1 MRGSTRGRRTRRGSW
16 QGALQRY
23 EQLGMLTTPGWV
35 IAGSISATVRAASAT
50 PALLTLAPRG
60 AVRGVALLAHG
71 GRSKSLTTGSRLQSP
86 AIRMYPFLL
95 DLHRAG
101 RGRGIEVCQLRYR
114 VRGYNEGAPVA
125 DVERSLE
132 EIARRHGDVPVCL
145 VGHSMGARAALRA
158 AGAENVGVVV
168 ALAPWLPEGEPV
180 VQLAGRNVVIA
191 HGRHDR
197 VTDPARSLEYSLRAK
212 PVADRLCRFEVARS
226 GHAMLER
233 FWVWHNLVREVALAA
248 LGASPWTERLQAAFA
263 LPSERSCR
271 IEL

>member
-1 MRGSTRGRRTRRGSW
+1 
-16 QGALQRY
+16 
-23 EQLGMLTTPGWV
+23 
-35 IAGSISATVRAASAT
+35 VRATSAT

-71 GRSKSLTTGSRLQSP
+71 GRSKSVAAGSRLQSP

-95 DLHRAG
+95 GLHRVG

-114 VRGYNEGAPVA
+114 VRGYNEGDPVV
-125 DVERSLE
+125 DMEWSLD

-145 VGHSMGARAALRA
+145 VGHSMGGRSVLRA
-158 AGAENVGVVV
+158 AGAANVRAAVV
-168 ALAPWLPEGEPV
+168 LAPWLPEGEPV
-180 VQLAGRNVVIA
+180 AQLAGRSVVVA

-197 VTDPARSLEYSLRAK
+197 VTDPARSLDYSLRAR
-212 PVADRLCRFEVARS
+212 PVAERLCRFEVARS

-233 FWVWHNLVREVALAA
+233 FWVWQQLVREVALPA
-248 LGASPWTERLQAAFA
+248 LGVSPWSERLQAAFA
-263 LPSERSCR
+263 LPSEEACR

>member
-1 MRGSTRGRRTRRGSW
+1 MR
-16 QGALQRY
+16 AD
-23 EQLGMLTTPGWV
+23 
-35 IAGSISATVRAASAT
+35 SAT

-60 AVRGVALLAHG
+60 AVRGVTLLAHG
-71 GRSKSLTTGSRLQSP
+71 GLSDSLAAGSRLQPP

-95 DLHRAG
+95 GLHRAG
-101 RGRGIEVCQLRYR
+101 RGRGIAVCQLRYR
-114 VRGYNEGAPVA
+114 VRGYNDGDPVA
-125 DVERSLE
+125 DVEWSLN

-145 VGHSMGARAALRA
+145 VGHSMGARSVLRT
-158 AGAENVGVVV
+158 AGVTNVRAVV

-180 VQLAGRNVVIA
+180 AQLAGRSIVIA
-191 HGRHDR
+191 HGRRDR
-197 VTDPARSLEYSLRAK
+197 VTDPARSLEYSLRAE
-212 PVADRLCRFEVARS
+212 PVAERLCRFEVARS